1 VNLAIND
8 TNYGDNTGELA
19 VTVFQGFT
27 GVTGENGC
35 VTFEDVPYGTYE
47 VAELMQ
53 AGFENTSGLGP
64 DVVDE
69 DKETF
74 TVENNDL
81 SFVPPCELEL
91 VSGTNTL
98 VSETNE
104 FAVATYSHTSWTD
117 DIDDATWV
125 WATEYVENPEDD
137 ETYTFVETFTADG
150 ATSAMLDVAADNTLL
165 VKVNGAVVLDR
176 TTQNNFMMP
185 HTNVDILSALNPTGE
200 NIIEFIV
207 KNEGVEKYNRFRNP
221 AGVLYKLT
229 LSAADNCAVT
239 TQQSSLEITNPAVDG
254 EVLAGTSTFMA
265 EYQDQDLD
273 ADTVYWAIRAGSCSG
288 TDMVGNAPASPFH
301 LSTFNTVTG
310 EFETTVDMS
319 TWANGQYC
327 LVVNPREDNDA
338 FDERE
343 TRTFMLQNQIPET
356 PDTFTIQGVKW
367 DDVNGNGILDDEES
381 TLSGWNMFLTE
392 EGSQGAPEQATTDKD
407 GAYSFA
413 VSAGTWVVTEES
425 ELGWT
430 QTGQYQ
436 NGDVVPSDSDTFG
449 SCVLTIPSED
459 VQGTVYTC
467 SFGNQ
472 ENLQIDTVS
481 EPDADSNGGG
491 GGDATRIR
499 RVDRPEPLVLGVTTD
514 APQMCPFLTEYMQIS
529 AANDTMEVMKL
540 QAFLNIFKGLF
551 GGTENP
557 ITGTFGSIT
566 DANVKA
572 FQETYR
578 TEVLDP
584 WFEQGIVPHDRP
596 TGYVYKTT
604 LWKINSMVC
613 PDGATYPDF
622 SGENLLSNVDN
633 DINDIV
639 KD

>member
-1 VNLAIND
+1 
-8 TNYGDNTGELA
+8 
-19 VTVFQGFT
+19 
-27 GVTGENGC
+27 
-35 VTFEDVPYGTYE
+35 
-47 VAELMQ
+47 
-53 AGFENTSGLGP
+53 
-64 DVVDE
+64 
-69 DKETF
+69 
-74 TVENNDL
+74 
-81 SFVPPCELEL
+81 
-91 VSGTNTL
+91 
-98 VSETNE
+98 
-104 FAVATYSHTSWTD
+104 
-117 DIDDATWV
+117 
-125 WATEYVENPEDD
+125 
-137 ETYTFVETFTADG
+137 
-150 ATSAMLDVAADNTLL
+150 
-165 VKVNGAVVLDR
+165 
-176 TTQNNFMMP
+176 
-185 HTNVDILSALNPTGE
+185 
-200 NIIEFIV
+200 
-207 KNEGVEKYNRFRNP
+207 
-221 AGVLYKLT
+221 
-229 LSAADNCAVT
+229 
-239 TQQSSLEITNPAVDG
+239 
-254 EVLAGTSTFMA
+254 
-265 EYQDQDLD
+265 
-273 ADTVYWAIRAGSCSG
+273 
-288 TDMVGNAPASPFH
+288 MVGNAPASPFH

-472 ENLQIDTVS
+472 ENPQIDTVS
-481 EPDADSNGGG
+481 EPDANSNRGGG
-491 GGDATRIR
+491 NATRIR
-499 RVDRPEPLVLGVTTD
+499 RVDRPEPLVLGITTD

-540 QAFLNIFKGLF
+540 QIFLNIFKDMF

-557 ITGTFGSIT
+557 TTGTFGVTT
-566 DANVKA
+566 DSNVKA
-572 FQETYR
+572 FQKHFQ
-578 TEVLDP
+578 TEILDP
-584 WFEQGIVPHDRP
+584 WYNQGIVPHNRP
-596 TGYVYKTT
+596 TGFVYKTT
-604 LWKINSMVC
+604 LWKINSIVC
-613 PDGATYPDF
+613 QDYAGQLSFEGEDLTTNVNTSRDF
-622 SGENLLSNVDN
+622 
-633 DINDIV
+633 
-639 KD
+639 